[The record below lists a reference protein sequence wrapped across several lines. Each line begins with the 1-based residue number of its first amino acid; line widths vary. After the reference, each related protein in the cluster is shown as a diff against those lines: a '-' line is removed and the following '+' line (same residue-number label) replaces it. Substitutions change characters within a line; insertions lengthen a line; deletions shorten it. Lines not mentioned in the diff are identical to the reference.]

1 MTITIKPGLM
11 FKHAVCLAPMAV
23 LGLALPA
30 NSAITIQS
38 YWSLG
43 EAGVGA
49 DSSSVND
56 GELNNF
62 NNTTGTVINTASP
75 SGVNGSTAYATTNG
89 VNFQGLWMFGGGS
102 NDQTVPS
109 DNWGVQFMVR
119 ANSSIATGDF
129 RAVFGMAEGVS
140 GGLVIEAANVGGAV
154 YWDVN
159 RQGIANYIIPRNTL
173 TTVTSDWT
181 ALALVKSGGTTSF
194 YVNGQLAGSNAAAIN
209 TSGLLAFG
217 FQQNVG
223 TKHLVGDFDEASFFT
238 FAPGAFNPGTDLISV
253 PEPSAALLGI
263 LGALPLIRRRR
274 RG

>member
-1 MTITIKPGLM
+1 MLRQAACLALFALPGLSLRA
-11 FKHAVCLAPMAV
+11 H
-23 LGLALPA
+23 
-30 NSAITIQS
+30 SAITIQS

-43 EAGVGA
+43 EGPVGA
-49 DSSSVND
+49 DSSSAND
-56 GELNNF
+56 GEVNNF
-62 NNTTGTVINTASP
+62 NSTAGTVVNTASP
-75 SGVNGSTAYATTNG
+75 SGINGSTAYATTNG
-89 VNFQGLWMFGGGS
+89 VNFQGLWMFGVGS
-102 NDQTVPS
+102 NNQTIPS

-119 ANSSIATGDF
+119 TNSVIPAGEF

-140 GGLVIEAANVGGAV
+140 GGLVIEAANVGGTV

-159 RQGIANYIIPRNTL
+159 RQAVANYIIPRNAL

-194 YVNGQLAGSNAAAIN
+194 YVNGQLAGSNASAIN

-223 TKHLVGDFDEASFFT
+223 TRHLAGDFDEASFFT

-253 PEPSAALLGI
+253 PEPSSAV
-263 LGALPLIRRRR
+263 LGALGALALIHRRR

>member
-1 MTITIKPGLM
+1 MTITIKPCLM
-11 FKHAVCLAPMAV
+11 LKHVVCLAPIAV
-23 LGLALPA
+23 LGLSLPA
-30 NSAITIQS
+30 HSAITIQS
-38 YWSLG
+38 YWNLG
-43 EAGVGA
+43 EGAVGA
-49 DSSSVND
+49 DSSNVND

-62 NNTTGTVINTASP
+62 NNTTGTVINTATP
-75 SGVNGSTAYATTNG
+75 SGVNSSTAYATTNG
-89 VNFQGLWMFGGGS
+89 VNFQGLWMFGVGS

-119 ANSSIATGDF
+119 SNSSIATGDF

-140 GGLVIEAANVGGAV
+140 GGLVIEAANVGGTV

-223 TKHLVGDFDEASFFT
+223 TKHLAGDFDEASFFT
-238 FAPGAFNPGTDLISV
+238 FAPGAFSPGTDLISV
-253 PEPSAALLGI
+253 PEPSGALLAV
-263 LGALPLIRRRR
+263 LGAIPLMRRRR
-274 RG
+274 RS

>member
-1 MTITIKPGLM
+1 M
-11 FKHAVCLAPMAV
+11 FGQVACLALLAV
-23 LGLALPA
+23 PGFSLTA
-30 NSAITIQS
+30 NSAITVQS

-43 EAGVGA
+43 EGLVGA
-49 DSSSVND
+49 DSSNADD

-62 NNTTGTVINTASP
+62 NNSAGTVINTASP
-75 SGVNGSTAYATTNG
+75 SGVNGSTAYATTSG
-89 VNFQGLWMFGGGS
+89 VNFQGLWMFGGSS
-102 NDQTVPS
+102 NNQTVPS

-119 ANSSIATGDF
+119 SNSSIATGDF

-140 GGLVIEAANVGGAV
+140 GGLVIEAANVGGTV

-209 TSGLLAFG
+209 SSGFLAFG

-238 FAPGAFNPGTDLISV
+238 FAPGAFSPGTDLISV
-253 PEPSAALLGI
+253 PEPSVALFGV
-263 LGALPLIRRRR
+263 LGALPLMRRRR

>member
-11 FKHAVCLAPMAV
+11 FKHAVCLGPMAM
-23 LGLALPA
+23 LGLSLPA

-38 YWSLG
+38 YWNLG
-43 EAGVGA
+43 EGSVGA
-49 DSSSVND
+49 DSSNSND

-62 NNTTGTVINTASP
+62 NNTTGTVVNTANP

-119 ANSSIATGDF
+119 SNSSIATGDF

-140 GGLVIEAANVGGAV
+140 GGLVIEAANVGGTV

-159 RQGIANYIIPRNTL
+159 RQALANYIIPRNTL
-173 TTVTSDWT
+173 ATVTSDWT

-209 TSGLLAFG
+209 TSGYLAFG

-238 FAPGAFNPGTDLISV
+238 FAPGAFNASTDLISV
-253 PEPSAALLGI
+253 PEPSAALLGV

-274 RG
+274 HG